1 MCGAKV
7 VSSPKR
13 HGSGSSWACGG
24 CRRRRVR
31 FGARRAVWGIFPRGC
46 NGHGV
51 GQDQPCPT
59 SSGSDLANE
68 TGGRNDSTRARHP
81 VAEQRT
87 SAPPP
92 WATNRLAA
100 SLRLFRQRL
109 FPRGATQA
117 GHGWEAAGG
126 FPAEPRPRGAGMG
139 PCPHLGPRSATSGF
153 PRPGRGSLSL
163 HPAPRVLAGGRQP
176 HR

>member
-1 MCGAKV
+1 MIPERCGANV

-24 CRRRRVR
+24 CDSGLAEQR
-31 FGARRAVWGIFPRGC
+31 GASSQGAVT
-46 NGHGV
+46 
-51 GQDQPCPT
+51 DT
-59 SSGSDLANE
+59 SSGSDLANK
-68 TGGRNDSTRARHP
+68 TRGSNDPTRAHHP

-100 SLRLFRQRL
+100 SLRLFRLRL

-117 GHGWEAAGG
+117 NHGWEAAGG
-126 FPAEPRPRGAGMG
+126 FLAEPRPQGAGMG
-139 PCPHLGPRSATSGF
+139 PCPHPSPRSATSGF

-163 HPAPRVLAGGRQP
+163 HPAPPVLAGGRQP